1 VSWGGMGAI
10 RQKTSMLARLMIF
23 AEEHYQDGD
32 EDVDEVEYNAMYW

>member
-1 VSWGGMGAI
+1 
-10 RQKTSMLARLMIF
+10 MIF